1 MDSCPNI
8 GGREIERRMRIGYLG
23 LFLTLCFFTYVLMI
37 LEPGHIRGLVI
48 FPSLMMTIP
57 LLEVKEKTC
66 IVNAYFGIKN
76 MGEKYER
83 EQDEVFLKKQRS
95 SSLVLTM
102 KGVFIALV
110 TTGILYLL

>member
-8 GGREIERRMRIGYLG
+8 GGQEINRRMRIGYFG
-23 LFLTLCFFTYVLMI
+23 LFLILCFFTYVLI

-48 FPSLMMTIP
+48 FPALMTTIP

-83 EQDEVFLKKQRS
+83 EQNNASLEKQRS
-95 SSLVLTM
+95 LALVLTM
-102 KGVFIALV
+102 QGGFIALFI
-110 TTGILYLL
+110 TGILYLI

>member
-8 GGREIERRMRIGYLG
+8 GGQEINRRMRIGYLG
-23 LFLTLCFFTYVLMI
+23 LFLTLCFFTYVLV

-48 FPSLMMTIP
+48 FPALMTTIP
-57 LLEVKEKTC
+57 FLEVKEKTC
-66 IVNAYFGIKN
+66 IVNAYFGTKN

-83 EQDEVFLKKQRS
+83 ERDTTFLKKQRS

-110 TTGILYLL
+110 ITGILYLI

>member
-8 GGREIERRMRIGYLG
+8 GGQEINRRMCIGYFG
-23 LFLTLCFFTYVLMI
+23 LFLIFCFFTYVLI

-48 FPSLMMTIP
+48 FPALMTTIP

-83 EQDEVFLKKQRS
+83 ERDTVFLKKQRS
-95 SSLVLTM
+95 MSLVLTL
-102 KGVFIALV
+102 KGIFIALGI
-110 TTGILYLL
+110 TGAIYLV

>member
-23 LFLTLCFFTYVLMI
+23 LFLTLCFFTYVLI

-57 LLEVKEKTC
+57 LLEVKEKIC

-76 MGEKYER
+76 MGVKYER
-83 EQDEVFLKKQRS
+83 EQDKTFLKKQQS
-95 SSLVLTM
+95 SSLLLIM

-110 TTGILYLL
+110 ITGILYLI